1 MSQAHAQPNGD
12 EAMTAASGETPARP
26 FGWAW
31 VWSSLWLRKWQ
42 LVAVFLLT
50 VAVYAAG
57 LVLPICTQRAVDMIA
72 NGTAGRQLV

>member
-1 MSQAHAQPNGD
+1 M
-12 EAMTAASGETPARP
+12 
-26 FGWAW
+26 AW